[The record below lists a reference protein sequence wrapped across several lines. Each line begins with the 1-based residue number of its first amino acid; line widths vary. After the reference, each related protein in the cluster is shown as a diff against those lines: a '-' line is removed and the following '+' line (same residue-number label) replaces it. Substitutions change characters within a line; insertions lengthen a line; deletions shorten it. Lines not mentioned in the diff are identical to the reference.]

1 MEELTKAEYGSLV
14 DTIRG
19 TDVMFSY
26 CGSINRRLLTELLKA
41 TRNRLIYFKENQKIT
56 NRVYNAINETAE
68 NFIIHGEEAHINAA
82 ESKLLLVITA
92 NDTGYSIITGNL
104 INEIQKNGLESKLQ
118 YLLGLSFD
126 EKKLL
131 FSGTLKNSIFSERD
145 TAGLGLIDIAIK
157 ADNMEYAFQPKDGKF
172 FYILNIRINR

>member
-1 MEELTKAEYGSLV
+1 MDELIKAEYGSLV

-41 TRNRLIYFKENQKIT
+41 TRNRLVYFKENPKIT

-92 NDTGYSIITGNL
+92 NDKGYSIITGNL
-104 INEIQKNGLESKLQ
+104 INATQKDNLESKLK
-118 YLLGLSFD
+118 YLLCLTLE
-126 EKKLL
+126 EKK
-131 FSGTLKNSIFSERD
+131 S
-145 TAGLGLIDIAIK
+145 
-157 ADNMEYAFQPKDGKF
+157 
-172 FYILNIRINR
+172 